1 MTVQPPPRSGALA
14 RLRHLLFP
22 APAISSAL
30 DPGAQ
35 TDLAELN
42 RALAAF
48 YNSPVVT
55 QYFSTAETI
64 NAEWSP
70 DFKPHHHLH
79 STIPAGSTVLDIGCG
94 SAHPCRHLKDK
105 IGKYI
110 GIDWSE
116 AQVNANRERWPEHQF
131 ITGSV
136 YEVPLPD
143 NSADVVMSLYVIEH
157 CVWPHRLLDEMLRL
171 ARPGGLIAILTP
183 PFRHKSYLKSFPYG
197 LSARPFGEKLRSG
210 SLIDVFWHL
219 YQHRLWYPLYLR
231 RHYPRG
237 ANGSRFLIYRNPVA
251 LTSTGWFP
259 DADAVY
265 ISDTAELVDYL
276 RERGAEPVVH
286 WPEWGYL
293 LMRKPSGVAPPDA
306 AP

>member
-1 MTVQPPPRSGALA
+1 MTTSQATSGGALGK
-14 RLRHLLFP
+14 LRQLLFP
-22 APAISSAL
+22 KPAIVSAL
-30 DPGAQ
+30 DPAAQ
-35 TDLAELN
+35 EELAALN
-42 RALAAF
+42 TALASF

-55 QYFSTAETI
+55 TYFSTAETI

-70 DFKPHHHLH
+70 EFKPHHHLH
-79 STIPAGSTVLDIGCG
+79 DVIPEGSTVLDIGCG

-116 AQVNANRERWPEHQF
+116 AQVQANRERWPEHEF

-136 YEVPLPD
+136 YEVSLPD

-171 ARPGGLIAILTP
+171 AKPGGLVAILTP
-183 PFRHKSYLKSFPYG
+183 PFRHKSYLKSLPYG
-197 LSARPFGEKLRSG
+197 LSARPIKDKLRSFR
-210 SLIDVFWHL
+210 LVDAAWHL
-219 YQHRLWYPLYLR
+219 YHHRVWYPLYLW
-231 RHYPRG
+231 RHHPRG
-237 ANGSRFLIYRNPVA
+237 TQGHRFLIYRNPVA
-251 LTSTGWFP
+251 LSSTGWFP

-265 ISDTAELVDYL
+265 FSDTAELADYF
-276 RERGAEPVVH
+276 RNRGAEPVVH

-293 LMRKPSGVAPPDA
+293 LVRKHQAGLRGT
-306 AP
+306 